1 VADYD
6 ITFARS
12 ARRELEGMERK
23 AAQRILRR
31 IEDLADDPRP
41 HGCRKLQGGAELWRI
56 RMGEYR
62 VVYSVDDDAGMV
74 DIIAVRHRRDVYR

>member
-23 AAQRILRR
+23 TAQRILRR
-31 IEDLADDPRP
+31 IEDLGDDPRP

-56 RMGEYR
+56 RLGEYR
-62 VVYSVDDDAGMV
+62 VVYSVDDGAGRV
-74 DIIAVRHRRDVYR
+74 DIVAVRHRRDVYR

>member
-1 VADYD
+1 MADYD

-23 AAQRILRR
+23 TAQRILRR
-31 IEDLADDPRP
+31 IEDLADDSRP
-41 HGCRKLQGGAELWRI
+41 HKCRKLQGGAELWRI
-56 RMGEYR
+56 RLGEYR

>member
-1 VADYD
+1 
-6 ITFARS
+6 
-12 ARRELEGMERK
+12 MERK
-23 AAQRILRR
+23 TAQRILRR

-41 HGCRKLQGGAELWRI
+41 HKCRKLQGGAELWRI
-56 RMGEYR
+56 RLGEYR

>member
-1 VADYD
+1 MADYD

-12 ARRELEGMERK
+12 ARRELAGMERK
-23 AAQRILRR
+23 TAQRILRR

-41 HGCRKLQGGAELWRI
+41 PGCRKLQGGGELWRI
-56 RMGEYR
+56 RLGEYR
-62 VVYSVDDDAGMV
+62 VVYSVDDGAGII